1 MRDGIVTV
9 GFSSVCAELPGV
21 LGFTGFSGVVVFGP
35 VLTVLVIT
43 EV

>member
-1 MRDGIVTV
+1 MRDGMVTV